1 MNREEGQLWIDRNA
15 PYGLK
20 YHTHGNTYQLAPEKI
35 YSISGTHE
43 EIKAGSVVAASTIT
57 NSNDDIIGT
66 FKLAQFPVDIDRVI
80 GICPIDIPANSSA
93 ETAIIKSGIL
103 ELELPAEPTDSTVF
117 EHTGLYI
124 SWDNDLIGAPVYWFI
139 GRIIGDDDNPV
150 YIEPSENK
158 GKLTLATPSG
168 MKWKI
173 RESCSFD
180 SSSLNVGY
188 SNLPI
193 IGTVVGVENG
203 KVRINVNVS
212 KFESEL
218 EWHWPYCSKISKRVG
233 DDNVDFPAD
242 NISGSDKIII
252 RHGLFPKNSSLNTD
266 TNPPTLPDSS
276 FYNFRPRCFCEAV
289 ILGGTS
295 DDTEHKAFVGVD
307 NYYGKTEGEQANNDP
322 RTEIIYKSNID
333 ANAPVRINISGK
345 VIYTFLKQYENYD

>member
-15 PYGLK
+15 PHSLK
-20 YHTHGNTYQLAPEKI
+20 YHTHGNTYQLTPEKV

-43 EIKAGSVVAASTIT
+43 AIKAGSVVAASTIT
-57 NSNDDIIGT
+57 NSNNDIIGT
-66 FKLAQFPVDIDRVI
+66 FKLAQFPIDIDRVI
-80 GICPIDIPANSSA
+80 GICPIDIPADSSA

-103 ELELPAEPTDSTVF
+103 ELPTDSTVF

-139 GRIIGDDDNPV
+139 GRIIGNDDNPE
-150 YIEPSENK
+150 YMEPNDFK

-168 MKWKI
+168 MKWKSS
-173 RESCSFD
+173 EVCPD
-180 SSSLNVGY
+180 YASSLNVGY

-218 EWHWPYCSKISKRVG
+218 EWHWPYCSKLSSISGEEQVLS
-233 DDNVDFPAD
+233 PAD
-242 NISGSDKIII
+242 NISGSDKIVI
-252 RHGLFPKNSSLNTD
+252 RHGLFPKNSSLSND
-266 TNPPTLPDSS
+266 GVA
-276 FYNFRPRCFCEAV
+276 FYNFRPRCFCDAIV
-289 ILGGTS
+289 LGGTS
-295 DDTEHKAFVGVD
+295 DDTEHKALVGID
-307 NYYGKTEGEQANNDP
+307 NYYGKTEGEQANDDP

-333 ANAPVRINISGK
+333 PNSPVRINISGK